1 MIRER
6 KMTETNIKI
15 EPADREKNSGLVRQN
30 TETNGLKKTET
41 NGLYEI
47 QKLTNYKRQKLT
59 DYMKYRN

>member
-30 TETNGLKKTET
+30 TETNGLQKTET

-47 QKLTNYKRQKLT
+47 QKLTDYKRQKLN